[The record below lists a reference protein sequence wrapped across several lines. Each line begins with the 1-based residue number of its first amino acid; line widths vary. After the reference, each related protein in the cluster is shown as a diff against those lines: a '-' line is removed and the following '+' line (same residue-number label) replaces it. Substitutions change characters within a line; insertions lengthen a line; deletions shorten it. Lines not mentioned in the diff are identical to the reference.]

1 MHGPLAFLSFP
12 FTPPFRSLSSCCK
25 KSAEALLH
33 SSSLQAKHHSLHSH
47 SQFTPTLEL
56 TPLRGGALMDPC
68 APPLLLLLL
77 VLVALLT
84 SASATSDAA
93 LLLAKVKPAL
103 QGASPNAQLATW
115 NASTPLCLWRGLRWS
130 APDGRPLRCDSA
142 AARANLSLASDPALL
157 LASVRLPAA
166 ALAGRLPPELAAF
179 PALDSLYLAA
189 NALSGAVPLELGN
202 APALAALDLAGNALS
217 GELPTSIWNLCDR
230 ATELRLHGNALAGAI
245 PAPAGP
251 NTTCDRLRVLD
262 LGANRFSGDFPSF
275 VTAFRGLQS
284 LDLAGN
290 RLSGPIPEALAGIAA
305 QLQALNISHNNFSGQ
320 LPAGFADSRFTAE
333 SFVGNDPSLCGPPLR
348 QCVSASGLSS
358 RGVAAM
364 VIGLMAGAVVVASV
378 SIGWAQGR
386 WRRSRMRKRAAEGD
400 GGSSEEDDDGAA
412 EGKLVVFEG
421 GEHLTLEEVLNATG
435 QVVEKASYCTV
446 YKAKLAGG
454 GGSIEL
460 RLLREGSC
468 KDAASCAPV
477 VRRIGRARH
486 ENLVPLRAFYQGR
499 RGEKLLV
506 YDYFPR
512 SRTLHELLHGGGGGE
527 GRPAL
532 TWARRHKI
540 ALGAARALAYL
551 HAGQGEAHGNVRAAN
566 VVVDELFVA
575 RVAEHAVDR
584 LLVPAAA
591 EAVLAAAKA
600 DGYKAPELST
610 MRKCSARTDVYAFG
624 ILLLELL
631 MGRKPSAASSASAS
645 SASGGGGG
653 AGRKR
658 AAMDLPSVVKVAV
671 LEEAALEE
679 VLDAEVVRGLR
690 ASPAEEGLVQAL
702 KLAMG
707 CCAPVAAARPTM
719 AEVVRQLEESRPKSH
734 PRSAL
739 YSPAESRS
747 DAGTP
752 TTA

>member
-1 MHGPLAFLSFP
+1 MYGRRDERIVEAAQLVGRTAVRTLHLRKLIERWVCARPREGQQKLQ
-12 FTPPFRSLSSCCK
+12 K
-25 KSAEALLH
+25 KRRLMDKFESTDIILVLDAVVKEALIYRTR
-33 SSSLQAKHHSLHSH
+33 Q
-47 SQFTPTLEL
+47 PTL
-56 TPLRGGALMDPC
+56 
-68 APPLLLLLL
+68 AP
-77 VLVALLT
+77 
-84 SASATSDAA
+84 
-93 LLLAKVKPAL
+93 KVED
-103 QGASPNAQLATW
+103 LATW
-115 NASTPLCLWRGLRWS
+115 NASTPLCLWRGLRWWT
-130 APDGRPLRCDSA
+130 PDARPLRCDTP
-142 AARANLSLASDPALL
+142 AARANLSLASEPALL
-157 LASVRLPAA
+157 LASIRLPAA
-166 ALAGRLPPELAAF
+166 ALAGRLPPELGAF
-179 PALDSLYLAA
+179 SALDSIYLAA
-189 NALSGAVPLELGN
+189 NTLSGPVPLELGN
-202 APALAALDLAGNALS
+202 APALSALDLAGNALS
-217 GELPTSIWNLCDR
+217 GALPTSIWNLCDR
-230 ATELRLHGNALAGAI
+230 ATEIRLHGNALAGAI

-262 LGANRFSGDFPSF
+262 LGANRLSGGFPSF
-275 VTAFRGLQS
+275 LTAFRGLRV
-284 LDLAGN
+284 LDLGGN
-290 RLSGPIPEALAGIAA
+290 RLSGPIPEALAGMVS
-305 QLQALNISHNNFSGQ
+305 QLQALNLSHNNFSGQ
-320 LPAGFADSRFTAE
+320 LPAGLADSRFTAE
-333 SFVGNDPSLCGPPLR
+333 SFLGNDPSLCGPPLR
-348 QCVSASGLSS
+348 QCASAAGLSS

-364 VIGLMAGAVVVASV
+364 VIGVMAGAVVVASV

-386 WRRSRMRKRAAEGD
+386 WRRGRMSKEAAEAETDSED
-400 GGSSEEDDDGAA
+400 GDGAA
-412 EGKLVVFEG
+412 EGRLVVFEG

-435 QVVEKASYCTV
+435 QVVDKASYCTV

-460 RLLREGSC
+460 RLLREGCC
-468 KDAASCAPV
+468 KDAAACAPA

-486 ENLVPLRAFYQGR
+486 DNLVPLRAFYQGR

-512 SRTLHELLHGGGGGE
+512 SRTLHELLHGGGE

-551 HAGQGEAHGNVRAAN
+551 HAGQGEAHGNVRSSN
-566 VVVDELFVA
+566 VVVDDLFVA
-575 RVAEHAVDR
+575 WLAEYAVDR

-600 DGYKAPELST
+600 DGYKAPELQS
-610 MRKCSARTDVYAFG
+610 MKKCSARTDVYAFG

-631 MGRKPSAASSASAS
+631 MGRKPAPAPAPASSA
-645 SASGGGGG
+645 GGGKN
-653 AGRKR
+653 RV
-658 AAMDLPSVVKVAV
+658 AMDLPSVVNVAV
-671 LEEAALEE
+671 LEETALEE
-679 VLDAEVVRGLR
+679 VLDAEVVKGLR

-719 AEVVRQLEESRPKSH
+719 AEVVRQLEESRPKTH

-752 TTA
+752 TAAA

>member
-1 MHGPLAFLSFP
+1 MH
-12 FTPPFRSLSSCCK
+12 
-25 KSAEALLH
+25 
-33 SSSLQAKHHSLHSH
+33 
-47 SQFTPTLEL
+47 
-56 TPLRGGALMDPC
+56 PC
-68 APPLLLLLL
+68 APNFFLLPLLPL
-77 VLVALLT
+77 VLLPLAL
-84 SASATSDAA
+84 ASSDIA

-103 QGASPNAQLATW
+103 QGASTTTNAQLATW

-130 APDGRPLRCDSA
+130 TPDGLPLRCDKA

-157 LASVRLPAA
+157 LTSIRLPAA
-166 ALAGRLPPELAAF
+166 SLAGRLPPDLGAF
-179 PALDSLYLAA
+179 SALEYLYLAA
-189 NALSGAVPLELGN
+189 NSLSGAVPLELGN
-202 APALAALDLAGNALS
+202 APALSALDLAGNDLS
-217 GELPTSIWNLCDR
+217 GALPTSTWNLCDR
-230 ATELRLHGNALAGAI
+230 IIELRLHGNALTGAI
-245 PAPAGP
+245 PAPVGP

-262 LGANRFSGDFPSF
+262 LGANRFAGEFPTF
-275 VTAFRGLQS
+275 VTAFRGLQR
-284 LDLAGN
+284 LDLGGN
-290 RLSGPIPEALAGIAA
+290 RLSGPIPGPLAGMAGHF
-305 QLQALNISHNNFSGQ
+305 QALNLSYNNFSGQ
-320 LPAGFADSRFTAE
+320 LPPGFADSRFTAE
-333 SFVGNDPSLCGPPLR
+333 SFLGNNPELCGPPLR

-358 RGVAAM
+358 RGVAGM
-364 VIGLMAGAVVVASV
+364 VIGLLAGAVVVASV
-378 SIGWAQGR
+378 CIGWAQGR
-386 WRRSRMRKRAAEGD
+386 WRRNRIRRRAAAEG
-400 GGSSEEDDDGAA
+400 EAEMLEYAEDDAA
-412 EGKLVVFEG
+412 EGRLVVFEG

-435 QVVEKASYCTV
+435 QVMEKASYCTV

-512 SRTLHELLHGGGGGE
+512 SRTLQELLHGGE

-532 TWARRHKI
+532 TWARRHKV

-551 HAGQGEAHGNVRAAN
+551 HAGQGEAHGNVRSSN

-575 RVAEHAVDR
+575 RLAEYAVDR
-584 LLVPAAA
+584 LLVPAAE
-591 EAVLAAAKA
+591 EAVLATAKGN
-600 DGYKAPELST
+600 GYKAPELQS
-610 MRKCSARTDVYAFG
+610 MKKCSARTDVYAFG

-631 MGRKPSAASSASAS
+631 MGRKPCG
-645 SASGGGGG
+645 SGGTR
-653 AGRKR
+653 GRV
-658 AAMDLPSVVKVAV
+658 MNDLPSVVKVAV
-671 LEEAALEE
+671 LEETALEE
-679 VLDAEVVRGLR
+679 VLDAEVVKGLR
-690 ASPAEEGLVQAL
+690 NSPAEEGLVQAL

-707 CCAPVAAARPTM
+707 CCAPVASARPSM
-719 AEVVRQLEESRPKSH
+719 AEVVRQLEESRPKNQH

-739 YSPAESRS
+739 YSPTESRS

>member
-1 MHGPLAFLSFP
+1 MSAASSALASL
-12 FTPPFRSLSSCCK
+12 RHLSS
-25 KSAEALLH
+25 ALLPPG
-33 SSSLQAKHHSLHSH
+33 Q
-47 SQFTPTLEL
+47 
-56 TPLRGGALMDPC
+56 ALMHRPC
-68 APPLLLLLL
+68 ILFLLLLPLA
-77 VLVALLT
+77 AL
-84 SASATSDAA
+84 ATSSDVA

-103 QGASPNAQLATW
+103 QGASPTPNAQLATW
-115 NASTPLCLWRGLRWS
+115 NASTPLCLWRGLRWCT
-130 APDGRPLRCDSA
+130 PDARPLRCDTP

-157 LASVRLPAA
+157 LASIRLPAA

-179 PALDSLYLAA
+179 SALDSVYLAA
-189 NALSGAVPLELGN
+189 NSLSGPVPLELGN
-202 APALAALDLAGNALS
+202 APALSALDLAGNDLS
-217 GELPTSIWNLCDR
+217 GALPTSIWNLCDR
-230 ATELRLHGNALAGAI
+230 ATEIRLHGNDLAGAI

-251 NTTCDRLRVLD
+251 NTTCDRLRMLD
-262 LGANRFSGDFPSF
+262 LGENRLSGDFPSF
-275 VTAFRGLQS
+275 VTAFRGLQR

-290 RLSGPIPEALAGIAA
+290 RLSGPIPEALAGMAS
-305 QLQALNISHNNFSGQ
+305 QLQALNLSHNNFSGQ
-320 LPAGFADSRFTAE
+320 VPAGFADSRFTAE
-333 SFVGNDPSLCGPPLR
+333 SFLGNDPSLCGPPLR
-348 QCVSASGLSS
+348 QCVSAAGLSS
-358 RGVAAM
+358 RGVAGM
-364 VIGLMAGAVVVASV
+364 VIGVMAGAVVVASV

-386 WRRSRMRKRAAEGD
+386 WRRNRMSKEAAEAGTD
-400 GGSSEEDDDGAA
+400 SEDSDGAA
-412 EGKLVVFEG
+412 EGRLVVFEG

-435 QVVEKASYCTV
+435 QVVDKASYCTV

-460 RLLREGSC
+460 RLLREGCC
-468 KDAASCAPV
+468 KDAAACAPA

-486 ENLVPLRAFYQGR
+486 DNLVPLRAFYQGR

-512 SRTLHELLHGGGGGE
+512 SRTLHELLHGGGGE

-551 HAGQGEAHGNVRAAN
+551 HAGEGEAHGNVRSSN
-566 VVVDELFVA
+566 VVVDDLFVA
-575 RVAEHAVDR
+575 RLAEYAVDR

-600 DGYKAPELST
+600 DGYKAPELQS
-610 MRKCSARTDVYAFG
+610 MKKCSARTDVYAFG

-631 MGRKPSAASSASAS
+631 MGRKPAPAPAPASSA
-645 SASGGGGG
+645 GGGGG
-653 AGRKR
+653 GKKR
-658 AAMDLPSVVKVAV
+658 VAMDLPSVVKVAV
-671 LEEAALEE
+671 LEETALEE
-679 VLDAEVVRGLR
+679 VLDAEVVKGLR

-707 CCAPVAAARPTM
+707 CCAPVAAARPSM

-739 YSPAESRS
+739 YSPTESRS

-752 TTA
+752 TAAA